1 MLPKQFCVNTGTS
14 TISMHVVVFSR
25 QATMS
30 TIATVL
36 LHVLYSIYCCVL
48 TVNSVLGVDN
58 KSSVKLTV
66 PRGTYC
72 GRSSLVQYFQN
83 CEKIY

>member
-48 TVNSVLGVDN
+48 TVN
-58 KSSVKLTV
+58 LTV

>member
-48 TVNSVLGVDN
+48 TVNLTRS
-58 KSSVKLTV
+58 TV